1 MTIAYVVLKLKV
13 GQIDPPPG
21 VTGSR
26 NSPGGIGLRARG
38 RGSRPKQPKF
48 VKWYKNLVTMAP
60 NGKPSED
67 VYFDK
72 VATFNNY
79 IWSQLVHTFVS
90 FITRDNPE
98 VFSQFHPIKQH
109 PQSCFHNPQPFQTQ
123 ISTLNMQIQIHIIRI
138 WLKFSNI

>member
-1 MTIAYVVLKLKV
+1 
-13 GQIDPPPG
+13 
-21 VTGSR
+21 
-26 NSPGGIGLRARG
+26 
-38 RGSRPKQPKF
+38 
-48 VKWYKNLVTMAP
+48 MAP

-138 WLKFSNI
+138 WLKFSNIWLTIWPILPESLTKIWPFLTKIWPKYIVVLYDLYDLFVSLNLWYMFQKRLKLSIN